1 MTDHGGNI
9 METVDKL
16 LDLDL
21 GLLVSPADG
30 ENCAKVV
37 ASSPMKM
44 GKRLMDIQKTYPNA
58 AIVKIETDE
67 WGMATY
73 YTVKIE

>member
-1 MTDHGGNI
+1 MD
-9 METVDKL
+9 TVHKL
-16 LDLDL
+16 LDLNL

-44 GKRLMDIQKTYPNA
+44 SQRLMGIQKTYPNA
-58 AIVKIETDE
+58 AIVKIDSDE
-67 WGMATY
+67 WGMTTY